1 MEAAMGRHEK
11 LTTTVSTKGQV
22 ILPKEL
28 RDLLNWKPG
37 TRLVV
42 ERSKNG
48 VYLSTQPIFPPTRL
62 EDVIG
67 CANYT
72 GPTISIEEMDAA
84 VAREAKRRARY

>member
-37 TRLVV
+37 TRLKV
-42 ERSKNG
+42 ERSGTG
-48 VYLSTQPIFPPTRL
+48 VLLKSERIFPETKL

-67 CANYT
+67 CVGYN

-84 VAREAKRRARY
+84 VVREAKRLDRY

>member
-1 MEAAMGRHEK
+1 MEATMGRHEK

-48 VYLSTQPIFPPTRL
+48 VFLSTQPIFPPTRL